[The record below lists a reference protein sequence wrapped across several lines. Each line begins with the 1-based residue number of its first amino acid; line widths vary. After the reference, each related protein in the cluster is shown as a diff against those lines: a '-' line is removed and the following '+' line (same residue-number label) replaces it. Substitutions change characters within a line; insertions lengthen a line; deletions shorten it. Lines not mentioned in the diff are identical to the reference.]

1 MTCTIIL
8 DAILNMPARKNSCKR
23 SHAPVQTD
31 KLEYGYIMIREGCSS
46 KHCAM
51 SRLAETA
58 GFNDSDIR
66 IYKHHCKFKTYNQGE
81 NIYLQNSEPSGIYC
95 LQSGYVM
102 LWHRDDIGN
111 EIGFRVV
118 GSDDIFGHRAFFGE
132 NPHTATAVALTN
144 CAICHHYKK
153 SIDPLLEKYPSLSK
167 LFLRLVA
174 LDRGPPDS
182 LLLRNTHLSVKLRLI
197 NLLLIL
203 KRDFA
208 KQHLNGKLV
217 FELPLYRKDIS
228 TMIAA
233 RHETITRAIRELHQD
248 DLAHFH
254 RRTVVVP
261 DIERLKDAAKKGG

>member
-1 MTCTIIL
+1 MIGREI
-8 DAILNMPARKNSCKR
+8 SCNC
-23 SHAPVQTD
+23 SHDPVQAD
-31 KLEYGYIMIREGCSS
+31 NLEHGVIMIRDGCSS
-46 KHCAM
+46 KNCAM
-51 SRLAETA
+51 SKLAEEA
-58 GFNDSDIR
+58 GFDQTDFQF
-66 IYKHHCKFKTYNQGE
+66 YKHHCKFKTYNQGE
-81 NIYLQNSEPSGIYC
+81 NIYLQNTEATGIYC

-102 LWHRDDIGN
+102 LWHRDEVGN
-111 EIGFRVV
+111 EIGFRVI
-118 GSDDIFGHRAFFGE
+118 GAEDIFGHRAYFAE

-144 CAICHHYKK
+144 CAICQHYKK
-153 SIDPLLEKYPSLSK
+153 SINPLLDKYPALSK

-182 LLLRNTHLSVKLRLI
+182 LLLRNTHLPVKLRLI

-208 KQHLNGKLV
+208 KQHINGKLV

-233 RHETITRAIRELHQD
+233 RQETIARAIKELHQD
-248 DLAHFH
+248 NLAHFH

-261 DIERLKDAAKKGG
+261 DIERLKVVAKNGGEI